1 MKITKHSLDHIEL
14 VSSGDTAL
22 FEIRLVVAMH
32 DWESEEANGGFDE
45 IGALSWL
52 MNLLHLASQGEDIK
66 TGAEE
71 FLKSMFGDGV
81 NKLLLTYLRN
91 KFPEVGIRGIGNSPP
106 ESLL

>member
-45 IGALSWL
+45 IGALGWL

-71 FLKSMFGDGV
+71 FLKSTMTLDEQRV
-81 NKLLLTYLRN
+81 YLARVERISMN
-91 KFPEVGIRGIGNSPP
+91 EEETK
-106 ESLL
+106 

>member
-45 IGALSWL
+45 MGALGWL
-52 MNLLHLASQGEDIK
+52 LNLLSLASQGEDIK

-71 FLKSMFGDGV
+71 FLKAMMTLDEQRVYLARVERISMDEEDT
-81 NKLLLTYLRN
+81 K
-91 KFPEVGIRGIGNSPP
+91 
-106 ESLL
+106 

>member
-45 IGALSWL
+45 IGALGWL

-71 FLKSMFGDGV
+71 FLKSMMTLDEQRV
-81 NKLLLTYLRN
+81 YLARVERISMN
-91 KFPEVGIRGIGNSPP
+91 EEETK
-106 ESLL
+106 

>member
-22 FEIRLVVAMH
+22 FEIRLIVAMH

-45 IGALSWL
+45 MGALGWL

-71 FLKSMFGDGV
+71 FLKAMMTLDEQRVYLAKVERISM
-81 NKLLLTYLRN
+81 NEENTK
-91 KFPEVGIRGIGNSPP
+91 
-106 ESLL
+106 

>member
-71 FLKSMFGDGV
+71 FLKSMMTLDEQRV
-81 NKLLLTYLRN
+81 HLCKVEKIQYNID
-91 KFPEVGIRGIGNSPP
+91 EIG
-106 ESLL
+106 ESK

>member
-14 VSSGDTAL
+14 ISSGDTAL
-22 FEIRLVVAMH
+22 FEIRLIVAMH

-45 IGALSWL
+45 FGALGWL

-71 FLKSMFGDGV
+71 FLKSMMTLDEQRV
-81 NKLLLTYLRN
+81 YLARVERISMN
-91 KFPEVGIRGIGNSPP
+91 EEETK
-106 ESLL
+106 